1 LIGEKGGTTVPV
13 IPKPAS
19 TVVLIDNMSRV
30 YLTKRPMTMKFL
42 GGFYVFP
49 GGSVEVEDNLVENEY
64 VKNLDPNE
72 SFNNAHYVAAAR
84 ELFEEVGVLLCCK
97 DDGLFVE
104 LEREIEMEYRR
115 LLVKGEISFFQLLKQ
130 EGLHLNLQCLKYF
143 GHRITPEE
151 RPFRF
156 DTRFF
161 LAKLPKGQSPKPDL
175 NEIDEA
181 FWITPEEAITAN
193 ENGKMSM
200 ANPTISSLRTIM
212 NYQKGHP
219 LMMPER
225 QR

>member
-1 LIGEKGGTTVPV
+1 VPV

-19 TVVLIDNMSRV
+19 TVVLIDNMSKV
-30 YLTKRPMTMKFL
+30 YLTKRPTTMKFL

-49 GGSVEVEDNLVENEY
+49 GGSVEVEDNIVESELI
-64 VKNLDPNE
+64 KNADPNE
-72 SFNNAHYVAAAR
+72 SFSHAHYVAAAR
-84 ELFEEVGVLLCCK
+84 ELFEEVGVLLCSK
-97 DDGLFVE
+97 EDGSMVE
-104 LEREIEMEYRR
+104 FEKEIEMKYRR
-115 LLVKGEISFFQLLKQ
+115 LLVNGEISFLQMLRL
-130 EGLHLNLQCLKYF
+130 EGLHLNLQTLTYF

-181 FWITPEEAITAN
+181 FWITPEEAILAN
-193 ENGKMSM
+193 ERGKMSM
-200 ANPTISSLRTIM
+200 APPTIISLRTII

-219 LMMPER
+219 LVMPER